1 MKYKHYSIVFNLR
14 ANHQPV
20 VTFLLRAKSC
30 IVYSGMRIQQ
40 FGLEAKG
47 QRLEED
53 IVPWLFAPG
62 LPSLAWQSVRVRATS
77 SWEEKWIS
85 HEAVLSEWI

>member
-1 MKYKHYSIVFNLR
+1 MKYKYDSIVFNLR
-14 ANHQPV
+14 VNHQPV
-20 VTFLLRAKSC
+20 VTFLLRSKGCTVS
-30 IVYSGMRIQQ
+30 SGTRIQQ

-62 LPSLAWQSVRVRATS
+62 LPPLAWQSVRVRATS
-77 SWEEKWIS
+77 PWEEKSIS
-85 HEAVLSEWI
+85 HEAVLSE